1 MTPAGTTVRRR
12 FVLAPSLLG
21 WEVVDARSGRPL
33 DRRPVKREAAAKAEA
48 LNEAAAAAPYLID
61 AELSHPGALYH

>member
-1 MTPAGTTVRRR
+1 MMPATTSVRRR

-33 DRRPVKREAAAKAEA
+33 DRKQIKREAAEKAEA

-61 AELSHPGALYH
+61 HELSQPGALYH